1 MHQLKSAIEDES
13 PDDNGRTNVEG
24 EITHQRPLHHC
35 KVAAEE
41 DSSGDDGGGED
52 AGAVQC
58 RENQMRLCLADA
70 ADRGEDVRCAV
81 AYAKQESETEDS
93 AY

>member
-1 MHQLKSAIEDES
+1 MRQLKSAIEDEG
-13 PDDNGRTNVEG
+13 PDQNGSANVEG
-24 EITHQRPLHHC
+24 EITHQRPLHHR

-52 AGAVQC
+52 ACAVQC
-58 RENQMRLCLADA
+58 REDQMRLRLADA

-81 AYAKQESETEDS
+81 AYAKQKSETEDS